1 MNARNLQEVEVK
13 LHSPDLAAVRAAL
26 ETAGATLVKPRV
38 FERNLRYDSAD
49 GALMAQGL
57 VLRLRQDEAVKLT
70 YKADARVES
79 GIVSRFEAE
88 VEVSDFETMD
98 LILRRLGY
106 KVALIYEKYRT
117 TYELDGAEIVLD
129 ELPYG
134 NFTEIEGD
142 AATIERVV
150 ETLGLAGARRMVA
163 SYTDIF
169 VRLRERL
176 GLDVENCSFD
186 EFAGVDV
193 DWGDFVFL
201 TTEDAEGT
209 EKSGRDKAQDQSRL

>member
-1 MNARNLQEVEVK
+1 MKDDERQEVEVK
-13 LHSPDLAAVRAAL
+13 LHTPDLSKIRDAL
-26 ETAGATLVKPRV
+26 EAAGATLTKPRV

-49 GALMAQGL
+49 GSLKTAGV
-57 VLRLRQDEAVKLT
+57 VLRLRQDEAAKLT
-70 YKADARVES
+70 YKADSSVES

-98 LILRRLGY
+98 VILRRLGY

-150 ETLGLAGARRMVA
+150 ERLGLGGCRRMPG
-163 SYTDIF
+163 SYVDIF
-169 VRLRERL
+169 ADVKARL
-176 GLDVENCSFD
+176 GLDVRDCTFEAF
-186 EFAGVDV
+186 EDV
-193 DWGDFVFL
+193 EVVELF
-201 TTEDAEGT
+201 
-209 EKSGRDKAQDQSRL
+209 

>member
-1 MNARNLQEVEVK
+1 MNDKLQETEVK
-13 LHSPDLAAVRAAL
+13 LHSPDLAAVRDAL
-26 ETAGATLVKPRV
+26 GAAGARLSKPRV

-49 GALMAQGL
+49 GALMAAGI

-70 YKADARVES
+70 YKADASMVD

-98 LILRRLGY
+98 VILRRLGY
-106 KVALIYEKYRT
+106 RVGLIYEKYRR
-117 TYELDGAEIVLD
+117 TYELEGAEVVLD

-142 AATIERVV
+142 AATIERVLAM
-150 ETLGLAGARRMVA
+150 LGLGGYRRMSG

-176 GLDVENCSFD
+176 ELDVEDCTFD

-193 DWGDFVFL
+193 ELGDLV
-201 TTEDAEGT
+201 
-209 EKSGRDKAQDQSRL
+209 

>member
-1 MNARNLQEVEVK
+1 MNDKLQETEVK
-13 LHSPDLAAVRAAL
+13 LHSPDLAAVRDAL
-26 ETAGATLVKPRV
+26 GAAGARLSKPRV

-49 GALMAQGL
+49 GALMAAGI

-70 YKADARVES
+70 YKADASMVD

-98 LILRRLGY
+98 VILRRLGY
-106 KVALIYEKYRT
+106 RVGLIYEKYRR
-117 TYELDGAEIVLD
+117 TYELEGAEVVLD

-150 ETLGLAGARRMVA
+150 DMLGLGRYRRMA
-163 SYTDIF
+163 GSYTDIF
-169 VRLRERL
+169 LDLRERL
-176 GLDVENCSFD
+176 GLDVEDCTFD

-193 DWGDFVFL
+193 DLGDLV
-201 TTEDAEGT
+201 
-209 EKSGRDKAQDQSRL
+209 

>member
-49 GALMAQGL
+49 GALMAQGI

-150 ETLGLAGARRMVA
+150 ETLGLGGARRMVA

-169 VRLRERL
+169 LRLRERL

-186 EFAGVDV
+186 EFVGVDV
-193 DWGDFVFL
+193 DSGDLVF
-201 TTEDAEGT
+201 
-209 EKSGRDKAQDQSRL
+209 

>member
-1 MNARNLQEVEVK
+1 MSAKNLREVEVK
-13 LHSPDLAAVRAAL
+13 LHSPDLAALREAL

-57 VLRLRQDEAVKLT
+57 VLRLRRDEAVKLT

-150 ETLGLAGARRMVA
+150 AKLGLGGARRMVA

-169 VRLRERL
+169 LRLRERL
-176 GLDVENCSFD
+176 GLDVEDCSFD

-193 DWGDFVFL
+193 DWGI
-201 TTEDAEGT
+201 
-209 EKSGRDKAQDQSRL
+209 

>member
-1 MNARNLQEVEVK
+1 MSAGKLQEVEVK

-26 ETAGATLVKPRV
+26 EAAGATLLKPRV

-49 GALMAQGL
+49 GALLAQGI

-70 YKADARVES
+70 YKADASVES

-106 KVALIYEKYRT
+106 RLALVYEKYRT

-134 NFTEIEGD
+134 HFTEIEAD

-150 ETLGLAGARRMVA
+150 EKLDLGGSRRMAA

-169 VRLRERL
+169 LQVRERL
-176 GLDVENCSFD
+176 GLDLEHCTFD
-186 EFAGVDV
+186 EFAGAEVDV
-193 DWGDFVFL
+193 AGL
-201 TTEDAEGT
+201 I
-209 EKSGRDKAQDQSRL
+209 

>member
-1 MNARNLQEVEVK
+1 MNDKLQETEVK
-13 LHSPDLAAVRAAL
+13 LHSPDLAAVRDAL
-26 ETAGATLVKPRV
+26 GAAGARLSKPRV

-49 GALMAQGL
+49 GALMTAGI

-70 YKADARVES
+70 YKADASMVD

-98 LILRRLGY
+98 VILRRLGY
-106 KVALIYEKYRT
+106 RVGLIYEKYRT
-117 TYELDGAEIVLD
+117 TYELEGAEVVLD

-142 AATIERVV
+142 AATIERVLAM
-150 ETLGLAGARRMVA
+150 LGLGGYRRMSG

-176 GLDVENCSFD
+176 ELDVEDCTFD

-193 DWGDFVFL
+193 ELGDLV
-201 TTEDAEGT
+201 
-209 EKSGRDKAQDQSRL
+209 